1 MAGRDGRNVPVT
13 EIPGL
18 MVAKTTKSTEDL
30 EKAEYL
36 VRVKWDKTVPESKAI
51 KERGFL
57 GVQHTI
63 ARPKDARWPHTVER
77 LKAGFGIPA

>member
-1 MAGRDGRNVPVT
+1 VPVT